1 MRRRGGV
8 RMLGRWWRGRSRAD
22 VFQRMYTSKSD
33 LRWRWDGYELDRFTD
48 VKYNDCNTI
57 YT

>member
-1 MRRRGGV
+1 V